1 MRARNTKADTRG
13 PDGKLFA
20 DDKSQRARRRLRAAY
35 LRSTVSP
42 FALAVVTASFIGIQ
56 QARAQPAPSNTEL
69 YQMIMNLKADHERL
83 REENARTRADAE
95 QARTE
100 LAATRKRLQAAE
112 DKLRQS
118 ASASVTPVTSG
129 ATSASASALVGGV
142 PVANVYKAPPP
153 LGPLPAV
160 SGVNLKVDGA
170 GGWLDGAATGFSA
183 ASVTVPLGERFGF
196 QADSLV
202 GMKSGDLF
210 VGAAGH
216 GFWRNPNVGLLGIY
230 GSVAYVDAMSNFAAP
245 NTGITVVKAGASG
258 ELYYGRWTL
267 GGLAGWERT
276 NQFGTSLDRLF
287 DRIDLSYYLTDDFRV
302 GLGHRFDNGL
312 NAGALSAEYLFPSS
326 NGLGVSVFGEG
337 RYGESNYRAALGGL
351 RIYFGGQN
359 KSLIRRHR
367 EDDPPNYLVE
377 DFLSTPRTHPIGAVP
392 GPAGATGATGATG
405 AGATGAT
412 GATGAVGPTG
422 ATGATGATGPTGVT
436 GATGSTGTVGA
447 AGATGATGPT
457 GVTGATGAVGTV
469 GAAGAT
475 GATGPTGP
483 TGATGATG
491 PTGPAGP

>member
-1 MRARNTKADTRG
+1 M
-13 PDGKLFA
+13 
-20 DDKSQRARRRLRAAY
+20 RAAY

-42 FALAVVTASFIGIQ
+42 LALAVVTASFIGIQ
-56 QARAQPAPSNTEL
+56 QARTQPAPSNTEL
-69 YQMIMNLKADHERL
+69 YQMIMSLKADDERL
-83 REENARTRADAE
+83 REETARTRAEAA
-95 QARTE
+95 QARAE

-377 DFLSTPRTHPIGAVP
+377 DFLSTPRTHPIGALA
-392 GPAGATGATGATG
+392 GPTGATGATG
-405 AGATGAT
+405 TGT
-412 GATGAVGPTG
+412 TG
-422 ATGATGATGPTGVT
+422 ATGATGATGPAVAA
-436 GATGSTGTVGA
+436 GATGAVGTAGA

-457 GVTGATGAVGTV
+457 GPTGVTGATGSVGTV

-491 PTGPAGP
+491 AIGPVGPLGPTGPTGPTGPSG